1 MLVVVTRTNGHVA
14 WEGVAG
20 RISGRPGGVRTT
32 DIGGTDAA
40 LRDGPDRRRVKDGWA
55 NGLRVR

>member
-1 MLVVVTRTNGHVA
+1 M
-14 WEGVAG
+14 
-20 RISGRPGGVRTT
+20 T